1 MELKSSAVITPF
13 LDDTICG
20 MAAKELAEKIQFP
33 PNTAA
38 VCALAAASHAVG
50 AVYSVGY
57 PDGRQLPIPLYA
69 VAEQPSGTS
78 KTRIVTD
85 LYDGYMQQAI
95 IINDKV
101 RKDREVMKR
110 SIADQIKKG
119 IEPNENEQQMFDAL
133 VEVPT
138 GTSDATPQGLEKPMS
153 RNGGYFLVYGT
164 EQNLTKTLLGGLFS
178 DGQVSDG
185 VINSGFNA
193 EMFSSERAS
202 SERVTFSGHPFGGIL
217 CVSQGGTIQT
227 ILESAGG
234 SGLAERFWMIRE
246 DDMLGKR
253 SKFKCDDR
261 KLIEIMTGGC
271 KPTSEMTKLSSKK
284 HKMTAY
290 NQYSSAMGR
299 MAKERHNLGAVKF
312 DGLHKLRFSPEAWGI
327 IEAAKEFYERSIGKQ
342 EVRNS
347 FISSLNSKIDVHVMK
362 TAATIHVTN
371 CADHQAIP
379 AEITP
384 DCVISAL
391 AVVQALFSG
400 VEDISAGNK
409 LYGDEAEDQCVYD
422 YVEQQKRPVNAA
434 KIKQEIS
441 RSKKKDSPFQF
452 YTKHG
457 EKPKKIEAA
466 LERMVKCGKITCNS
480 SRTPAVYLVMQ

>member
-20 MAAKELAEKIQFP
+20 IAARELAEKIQFP
-33 PNTAA
+33 PNTSA
-38 VCALAAASHAVG
+38 VCALVAASHAVG

-57 PDGRQLPIPLYA
+57 PDGRQLPVPLYA

-78 KTRIVTD
+78 KTRLVTD
-85 LYDGYMQQAI
+85 LYDGYMRQAI
-95 IINDKV
+95 VINDKV
-101 RKDREVMKR
+101 RKEREVMKR
-110 SIADQIKKG
+110 SIADQVKKG
-119 IEPNENEQQMFDAL
+119 IEPNQNEVEMFEKL

-253 SKFKCDDR
+253 TKFSCDDQ
-261 KLIEIMTGGC
+261 KLIKIMTGQC
-271 KPTSEMTKLSSKK
+271 KPTGEMTKQSKK
-284 HKMTAY
+284 THKMTGY
-290 NQYSSAMGR
+290 NQYCAAMAR
-299 MAKERHNLGAVKF
+299 MANERHNLGAVKF
-312 DGLHKLRFSPEAWGI
+312 DGLHKLHFSPESWGI

-347 FISSLNSKIDVHVMK
+347 FISSLNSKIDVHIMK

-371 CADHQAIP
+371 CAEYQTIP

-384 DCVISAL
+384 DCVLSAL
-391 AVVQALFSG
+391 AVVQSLFSG
-400 VEDISAGNK
+400 VEEISATNK
-409 LYGDEAEDQCVYD
+409 LYGDDAEDQFVYD

-434 KIKQEIS
+434 KIKQEIA
-441 RSKKKDSPFQF
+441 RSKKKESPFQF

-466 LERMVKCGKITCNS
+466 LERMVKNGKITCNS

>member
-20 MAAKELAEKIQFP
+20 MAAKELSNKIQFP
-33 PNTAA
+33 PETSAA
-38 VCALAAASHAVG
+38 CALVAASHAVG
-50 AVYSVGY
+50 AVYSVEY

-69 VAEQPSGTS
+69 VAEQPSGTG
-78 KTRIVTD
+78 KTRLVTD
-85 LYDGYMQQAI
+85 LYDGYMRQAI

-101 RKDREVMKR
+101 RKEREIMKR

-119 IEPNENEQQMFDAL
+119 IEPNQNEMEMFDKL

-185 VINSGFNA
+185 VINNGFNA

-202 SERVTFSGHPFGGIL
+202 SERVTFNGHPFGGIL

-253 SKFKCDDR
+253 TKFDCPDQT
-261 KLIEIMTGGC
+261 LIDVMSGKR
-271 KPTSEMTKLSSKK
+271 KPTREMLSKSNKQ
-284 HKMTAY
+284 HSMTAY
-290 NQYSSAMGR
+290 KQYSAAMAR
-299 MAKERHNLGAVKF
+299 MANERHNLGAVRF
-312 DGLHKLRFSPEAWGI
+312 DGLHKLKFSPESWAV

-347 FISSLNSKIDVHVMK
+347 FISSLSSKFDLHVMK
-362 TAATIHVTN
+362 LAATLHVMN
-371 CADHQAIP
+371 CADHQTIP
-379 AEITP
+379 DVITP
-384 DCVISAL
+384 EVVYPAL
-391 AVVQALFSG
+391 GVVQSLFSG
-400 VEDISAGNK
+400 VEDISATNK
-409 LYGDEAEDQCVYD
+409 LYGDDAEDQCVYD

-434 KIKQEIS
+434 KIKQELA

-466 LERMVKCGKITCNS
+466 LERMVKNGKITCNS

>member
-138 GTSDATPQGLEKPMS
+138 GTSDATPQGLEKPMA

-271 KPTSEMTKLSSKK
+271 KPTSEMTKQSSKK

-371 CADHQAIP
+371 CAEYQTIP
-379 AEITP
+379 SEITP

>member
-20 MAAKELAEKIQFP
+20 MAAKELSEEIQFP
-33 PNTAA
+33 PETSAL
-38 VCALAAASHAVG
+38 CAIAAASQVVG

-57 PDGRQLPIPLYA
+57 PNGRQLPIPLYA
-69 VAEQPSGTS
+69 VGEQPSGTS
-78 KTRIVTD
+78 KTRIVTE
-85 LYDGYMQQAI
+85 LFDGYVKQALT
-95 IINDKV
+95 INEKV
-101 RKDREVMKR
+101 RKEREIMKR
-110 SIADQIKKG
+110 SIADQVKKG
-119 IEPNENEQQMFDAL
+119 IEPNQNEVDMFDKL
-133 VEVPT
+133 VELPM
-138 GTSDATPQGLEKPMS
+138 GTSDATPQGLEKPMV
-153 RNGGYFLVYGT
+153 RYGGYFSVYGT

-185 VINSGFNA
+185 IINSGFNA

-253 SKFKCDDR
+253 SKYDCSDEDLKG
-261 KLIEIMTGGC
+261 IMTGRI
-271 KPTSEMTKLSSKK
+271 KPTKEMKSSSKSRSPL
-284 HKMTAY
+284 TAY
-290 NQYSSAMGR
+290 RQYSAAMAR
-299 MAKERHNLGAVKF
+299 MANERHNLGAVKF
-312 DGLHKLRFSPEAWGI
+312 DGLHKLEFSSEAWGI

-347 FISSLNSKIDVHVMK
+347 FISSLNSKIDVHIMK
-362 TAATIHVTN
+362 AAATLHVTN
-371 CADHQAIP
+371 CAEYQAIP
-379 AEITP
+379 LKITT
-384 DCVISAL
+384 DCVLAAL
-391 AVVQALFSG
+391 GVVQAIFSG
-400 VEDISAGNK
+400 VEDISATNK
-409 LYGDEAEDQCVYD
+409 LYGDDAEDQCVYD

-434 KIKQEIS
+434 KIKQELA

-466 LERMVKCGKITCNS
+466 LERMVKNGKITCNS

>member
-101 RKDREVMKR
+101 RKEREVMKR

-133 VEVPT
+133 VEIPT
-138 GTSDATPQGLEKPMS
+138 GTSDATPQGLEKPMA

-253 SKFKCDDR
+253 TKFKCDDR
-261 KLIEIMTGGC
+261 KLIDIMTGNC
-271 KPTSEMTKLSSKK
+271 KPTSEMTRLSNKK

-290 NQYSSAMGR
+290 NQYSSAMAR

-371 CADHQAIP
+371 CAEYQTIP

-409 LYGDEAEDQCVYD
+409 LYGDEAEDQFVYD

-434 KIKQEIS
+434 KIKQEIA

-466 LERMVKCGKITCNS
+466 LERMVKNGKITCNS